1 MTVSGL
7 TTIYYMP
14 TNQTTC
20 LSSCPDGEFA
30 DSGTPNTCS
39 PCSSECTTCSGSA
52 TSCTGNACQANYY
65 FYNNACVSSCPNS
78 TYTFNGQCLSECPS
92 GYQGSIGS
100 ISTCV
105 VCTATTCTNSFI
117 VSTKVVNGGNNFEHK
132 VDLPNGLSS
141 SSTADA
147 IKNGVSVTLTTGT
160 ARMLVSTVTL
170 SVQSV
175 SISGNRDFLT
185 ILTNYQAVNIQT
197 SSILVNFQ
205 AGTLISSSGSSY
217 SQLSGTVSFN
227 TPAFLNSYYEFF
239 SSNNSLQIE
248 GIVFVLLS
256 FVLFLCSIPL
266 KNKKLVAECL
276 AFIGMVQIFGLAR
289 VRGASYD
296 FEFFDSLKGYSMFE
310 LRFIKNHFATP
321 FTNNNYS

>member
-1 MTVSGL
+1 M
-7 TTIYYMP
+7 TTIYYLQI
-14 TNQTTC
+14 NQTTC
-20 LSSCPDGEFA
+20 LSSCPNGEFA
-30 DSGTPNTCS
+30 DPGTPNTCS

-52 TSCTGNACQANYY
+52 TSCTGSTCQANYY
-65 FYNNACVSSCPNS
+65 FYNNSCISSCPNS

-132 VDLPNGLSS
+132 VDLPKGLSS
-141 SSTADA
+141 SSTANA

-160 ARMLVSTVTL
+160 ARMLISTVTL

-217 SQLSGTVSFN
+217 SQLSGTVLLN
-227 TPAFLNSYYEFF
+227 NPTFLNSYYDFF
-239 SSNNSLQIE
+239 SFNNSLQIE

-266 KNKKLVAECL
+266 RNKKLTAECL
-276 AFIGMVQIFGLAR
+276 AFIGMIQIFGLAR
-289 VRGASYD
+289 VRGGPYD

-321 FTNNNYS
+321 FVNNNYS